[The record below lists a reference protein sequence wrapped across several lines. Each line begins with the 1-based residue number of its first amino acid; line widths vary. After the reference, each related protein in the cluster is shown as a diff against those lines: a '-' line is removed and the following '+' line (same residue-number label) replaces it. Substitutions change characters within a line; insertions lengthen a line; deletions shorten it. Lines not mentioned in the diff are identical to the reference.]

1 MLQLNKRRLR
11 RFKLTLPVWLERPRV
26 WLAHRIHNLTRTQRI
41 VCASVAG
48 VLFLSAVIPTT
59 LIIIKNQSYQLS
71 SEIQSLIGTPN
82 KNLSAK
88 ITYNSEK
95 DSWQFNQSNI
105 PIGEAGQ

>member
-1 MLQLNKRRLR
+1 MLQLKKRRLR

-41 VCASVAG
+41 ICASVAG
-48 VLFLSAVIPTT
+48 ILFLSVAIPTT
-59 LIIIKNQSYQLS
+59 LVIMKNQSYKLS
-71 SEIQSLIGTPN
+71 AEVQSLVGTPN

-88 ITYNSEK
+88 ITYNREK

-105 PIGEAGQ
+105 PIGS